1 MEWLSDR
8 ALNAF
13 GRHTAPVIRLPDKL
27 AADEHIILIH
37 GGFPNRRGHVL
48 IQDWVGVRLQG
59 TQVVEQLDWVDV
71 ASRLDLRPGRLA
83 NRGRSG
89 DTAALR
95 ALLPPAVDA
104 ARLRLRALKERF
116 EAERKDALEAQRQ
129 RLAQLKGQ
137 HETQLRLELDRS
149 EAPEAFKAR
158 RRAERQHYIDRV
170 FRDYRDWLD
179 NTQTTEDDSY
189 LQVAAVFTGQTAKK
203 QG

>member
-8 ALNAF
+8 VLNAF

-27 AADEHIILIH
+27 AADEHIILMH

-71 ASRLDLRPGRLA
+71 ASRLDLRPGKLA
-83 NRGRSG
+83 NRGQAG

-95 ALLPPAVDA
+95 ALLLPPAVDVA
-104 ARLRLRALKERF
+104 CLRLRALKERF
-116 EAERKDALEAQRQ
+116 EVERKDALEAQRQ
-129 RLAQLKGQ
+129 
-137 HETQLRLELDRS
+137 H
-149 EAPEAFKAR
+149 
-158 RRAERQHYIDRV
+158 HIDRV

-179 NTQTTEDDSY
+179 NTQTTEDDPY
-189 LQVAAVFTGQTAKK
+189 LQAVAVFTGQTAKE